1 MKNKYK
7 GGNYLKRMGGGGRL
21 DSLRGGLAKKK
32 KRWDNFENGVITPM
46 HTMIP
51 LLKTARHIHESSD
64 L

>member
-7 GGNYLKRMGGGGRL
+7 GGNYLKRMGERL
-21 DSLRGGLAKKK
+21 DTLRGGLAKMK

-51 LLKTARHIHESSD
+51 LLKTARHIHESSG

>member
-7 GGNYLKRMGGGGRL
+7 GGNYLKRMGGGRL